1 MADPVRGLLI
11 ADFTA
16 DMLAGFLQNETS
28 PPAIEL
34 KVAPY
39 DQVAQV
45 LVDPEHAC
53 WREPVDFAI
62 AWTRPESA
70 VPGFG
75 RLVAGEPVA
84 PEELLDQ
91 VDQFAD
97 RLKTAAAQVRFMLV
111 PTWVA
116 PWIGRGLGLLDLKHP
131 QGLAG
136 NLQRMNLRLI
146 ERLTEIDNVYPLDTQ
161 RWLTTVGSDAT
172 NPKLWYLAKSVFG
185 NRLLQL
191 AAEDIRAAVRSLAG
205 DTTKLIVLDLDDTL
219 WGGLVGEV
227 GWENIQLGGHD
238 PISEAFADFQRALKA
253 LRSRGILLAL
263 ASKNDEAVALKTIRD
278 HPEMILREEDFVAW
292 RVNWN
297 DKAANILELLTE
309 LNLGPQS
316 GLFIDDSRHERS
328 RVRDAIPEL
337 HVPEWPDD
345 RMLYATTLRNMTCF
359 DTPSFS
365 DEDLRRTAMYAEQKK
380 RTAMR
385 TTAESLDDWLGNLGT
400 IVTARRLDDV
410 DRARSVQ
417 LLNKTNQMNLAT
429 RRMTPDEF
437 AQWADSPDHHI
448 ITVRV
453 NDKLGDSG
461 LTGIVSLAIAGERGN
476 VCDFI
481 LSCRVMGRR
490 IEATMLHLLAMLGH
504 DLGLQTIELNYQPTQ
519 KNQPCLE
526 FLRKSGLRTT
536 NDWCFV
542 LDIAGGYPL
551 PECIQLS
558 DPIR

>member
-16 DMLAGFLQNETS
+16 DMLAGFLQNDPN

-34 KVAPY
+34 RVAPY
-39 DQVAQV
+39 DQVTQV
-45 LVDPEHAC
+45 LVDPNQAC

-75 RLVAGEPVA
+75 RLAAGEPIS
-84 PEELLDQ
+84 PEELCDQ

-97 RLKTAAAQVRFMLV
+97 RLKTAAGRVRFMLV
-111 PTWVA
+111 PTWAA

-131 QGLAG
+131 QGLSG
-136 NLQRMNLRLI
+136 NLHRMNLRLI
-146 ERLTEIDNVYPLDTQ
+146 ERLSEIDNIYPLDTQ
-161 RWLTTVGSDAT
+161 RWLTTVGADAT
-172 NPKLWYLAKSVFG
+172 SPKLWYLAKSVFG

-191 AAEDIRAAVRSLAG
+191 AAEDIRATVRSLAG
-205 DTTKLIVLDLDDTL
+205 EATKLIILDLDDTL

-238 PISEAFADFQRALKA
+238 PIGEAFADFQRSLKA
-253 LRSRGILLAL
+253 LSARGILLAL

-278 HPEMILREEDFVAW
+278 HPEMILRENDFVARRINW
-292 RVNWN
+292 R

-337 HVPEWPDD
+337 QVPEWPDD
-345 RMLYATTLRNMTCF
+345 RMLYATTLRNLTCF

-365 DEDLRRTAMYAEQKK
+365 DEDRRRTAMYSEQKQ

-400 IVTARRLDDV
+400 TVTARRLDDV
-410 DRARSVQ
+410 DRARTVQ

-429 RRMTPDEF
+429 RRMTSDEF
-437 AQWADSPDHHI
+437 AQWADNADYHVLTI
-448 ITVRV
+448 RV
-453 NDKLGDSG
+453 DDKLGDSG
-461 LTGIVSLAIAGERGN
+461 LTGLVSLAVAGDHGQ

-490 IEATMLHLLAMLGH
+490 IEATMLHLLAVLGH
-504 DLGLQTIELNYQPTQ
+504 DLGLQTIELDFQPTQ
-519 KNQPCLE
+519 KNLPCLD
-526 FLRKSGLRTT
+526 FLRESGLKTT
-536 NDWCFV
+536 DDRRFV
-542 LDIAGGYPL
+542 LDVVGGYPL